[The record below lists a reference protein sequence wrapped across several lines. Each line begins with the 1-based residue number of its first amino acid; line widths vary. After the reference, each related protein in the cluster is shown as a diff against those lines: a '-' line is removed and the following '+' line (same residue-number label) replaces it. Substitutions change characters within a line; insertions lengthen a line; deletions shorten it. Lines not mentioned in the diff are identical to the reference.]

1 MARERRK
8 VKLVTASPPAPAFAA
23 AIAAFPQSC
32 KVYVISICDW
42 KLSLCG
48 RGDGGDENADLQAL
62 PTASLPSA
70 QGYSIA
76 IDIGNIG
83 HAGDVLDDTVL
94 VALVCLRPAH
104 LIQVMFPLVKLYGTN
119 KTS

>member
-8 VKLVTASPPAPAFAA
+8 VKLVTATPPAPAFAA
-23 AIAAFPQSC
+23 AAPAAFPQSC

-62 PTASLPSA
+62 PTARLPSA

-94 VALVCLRPAH
+94 VARPAH
-104 LIQVMFPLVKLYGTN
+104 LIQVMFPLV
-119 KTS
+119 

>member
-8 VKLVTASPPAPAFAA
+8 VKLVMAAPPAAPFA
-23 AIAAFPQSC
+23 QSC

-94 VALVCLRPAH
+94 VALCLRPVH